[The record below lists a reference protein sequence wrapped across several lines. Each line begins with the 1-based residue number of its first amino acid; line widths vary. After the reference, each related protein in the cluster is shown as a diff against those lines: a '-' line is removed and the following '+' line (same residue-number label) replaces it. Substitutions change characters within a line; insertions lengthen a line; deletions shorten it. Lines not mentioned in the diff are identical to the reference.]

1 VGGHARQLCSSSTP
15 HCLGPKPPTVFVAL
29 MMQDQKDGAPV
40 IDDGDVFPLS
50 SDLTA
55 ATAGV

>member
-1 VGGHARQLCSSSTP
+1 MA
-15 HCLGPKPPTVFVAL
+15 A
-29 MMQDQKDGAPV
+29 MMQDQKDGAPL

-55 ATAGV
+55 TAAGV